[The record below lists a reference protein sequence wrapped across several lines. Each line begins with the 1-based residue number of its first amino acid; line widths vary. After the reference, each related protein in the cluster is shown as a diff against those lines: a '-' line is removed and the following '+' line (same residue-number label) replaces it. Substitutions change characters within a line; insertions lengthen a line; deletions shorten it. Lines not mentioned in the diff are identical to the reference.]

1 MSNTSKS
8 TVEKLIA
15 YRDAYESENGPN
27 EGLDNLVVFE
37 LNKLLAAHA
46 NPIVDWCNEQLE
58 NERRRTELDPV
69 RLVPSSILGLLNSH
83 VSPFVPPNGGKSR
96 TNKHKKGK
104 KGNKSNKSKKS
115 NKSNKSKKH

>member
-1 MSNTSKS
+1 MSNTGKS

-15 YRDAYESENGPN
+15 YRDAREAENGPDAD
-27 EGLDNLVVFE
+27 LDRRVVYE
-37 LNKLLAAHA
+37 LEKLLAAHA
-46 NPIVDWCNEQLE
+46 NPIVDWCNEQLA
-58 NERRRTELDPV
+58 NERRRTELDPE

-104 KGNKSNKSKKS
+104 KGKKGK
-115 NKSNKSKKH
+115 KSNKSKKH

>member
-1 MSNTSKS
+1 MSNTGKS

-15 YRDAYESENGPN
+15 YRDAREAENGPDAD
-27 EGLDNLVVFE
+27 LDRRVVYE
-37 LNKLLAAHA
+37 LEKLLAAHA
-46 NPIVDWCNEQLE
+46 NPIVDWCNEQLA
-58 NERRRTELDPV
+58 NERRRTELDPE

-104 KGNKSNKSKKS
+104 KGKKSNKS